1 MENRGKHVKDME
13 DSLKKNLTCITGEP
27 RRQEERELRRMNRK
41 DRSQITA
48 TWNSPRRENIFQ
60 KLRRNKMIFR

>member
-27 RRQEERELRRMNRK
+27 RRQEERELRRMNRN

-48 TWNSPRRENIFQ
+48 IGIHHLGKISSKN
-60 KLRRNKMIFR
+60 